1 MLYDSYV
8 TISIVFLK
16 RTIVTYVTCHKYI
29 KACMTKYLTHIYV
42 KCITF
47 VLFRIDFG
55 YQDYTVNLYVDMTS
69 KIMKFYGL

>member
-8 TISIVFLK
+8 TVSIVFLK
-16 RTIVTYVTCHKYI
+16 RTIVTYVTCHTYI
-29 KACMTKYLTHIYV
+29 KDCMTNYLKHIYV

-55 YQDYTVNLYVDMTS
+55 YQDSTVNLYVDMTP
-69 KIMKFYGL
+69 KIMKF